1 MHGIFA
7 AEEAVLVARLRRGE
21 PDAARALMQRHNR
34 ALWRIARGILRN
46 DADAEDVVQDAYL
59 RAFTC
64 IGDFRGEA
72 SLGSWLG
79 RIVVN
84 EALRRLGRR
93 RPTGDL
99 AEVDGVRSPVPSPE
113 EAAARV
119 ELRRMVERAIDA
131 LPRPFRIVFML
142 RNVEQASVAETASA
156 LGIPEATV
164 KTRLHRANRMLRVSL
179 GAELAASIEDAFPF
193 GGARC
198 ARLTAR
204 VLARLP
210 PVAPSSAS
218 GNLSA
223 PARVQ

>member
-1 MHGIFA
+1 MDGSFGTDEA
-7 AEEAVLVARLRRGE
+7 ALVGRLRRGE
-21 PDAARALMQRHNR
+21 PEAAKAVMQLHNR
-34 ALWRIARGILRN
+34 TLWRIARGILRN
-46 DADAEDVVQDAYL
+46 DIDAEDAVQDAYL
-59 RAFTC
+59 RAFSR
-64 IGDFRGEA
+64 IGEFREES

-93 RPTGDL
+93 HPTADL
-99 AEVDGVRSPVPSPE
+99 AEADGVRGPAPSPE

-119 ELRRMVERAIDA
+119 ELRWMVERAIDA
-131 LPRPFRIVFML
+131 LPAPFRTVFIL
-142 RNVEQASVAETASA
+142 RSVEQASTEETASA

-164 KTRLHRANRMLRVSL
+164 KTRLHRANRMLRNAL
-179 GAELAASIEDAFPF
+179 GAELAASIEGAFPF

-204 VLARLP
+204 VLARLRQNGP
-210 PVAPSSAS
+210 HQNA

-223 PARVQ
+223 PIRVQ

>member
-1 MHGIFA
+1 MDGMFA
-7 AEEAVLVARLRRGE
+7 ADEAVLIGRLRRGE
-21 PDAARALMQRHNR
+21 PGAAQALMQRHNR
-34 ALWRIARGILRN
+34 TLWRIARGILRN
-46 DADAEDVVQDAYL
+46 DADAEDAVQEAYL
-59 RAFTC
+59 RAFTR

-84 EALRRLGRR
+84 EALRRLGHQ
-93 RPTGDL
+93 RPTADL

-113 EAAARV
+113 EAAARM

-131 LPRPFRIVFML
+131 LPAPFRIVFIL
-142 RNVEQASVAETASA
+142 RNVEQASVEETASA
-156 LGIPEATV
+156 LGIPAATV

-179 GAELAASIEDAFPF
+179 GAELTASIEDAFPF

-210 PVAPSSAS
+210 LSAGSPVS

-223 PARVQ
+223 PARI